1 MEGFSQLNVLVPQ
14 RSTSSIHPLY
24 PSKHDTIYHVVL
36 SVENKLG
43 SKMVTMRSPL
53 SVSNQTAHAL
63 SLYYQKSALA
73 SLGEKLIGDTVNP
86 FDDLV
91 RVSVV
96 EPNETYSVPLFVAYH
111 CKLFIHPSYMEN
123 CRVSETCIWWR
134 DFKDN
139 PRQDIYCLDREDAE
153 QVMFSL
159 SSIATKMHDDNSDGA
174 ILPNYTIKLMA
185 PIRVHNFLPLSI
197 ELLLPTTNKLLR
209 IENGAAADVYEL
221 GTNTNKKVEIRVIA
235 LMFESC
241 SILKHS
247 VCRCH
252 RTLE

>member
-14 RSTSSIHPLY
+14 RSTSSIHPLH
-24 PSKHDTIYHVVL
+24 PSRHDTIYHVVL
-36 SVENKLG
+36 SVDNKLG
-43 SKMVTMRSPL
+43 SKIVTVRSPL
-53 SVSNQTAHAL
+53 SVCNHTAHAL
-63 SLYYQKSALA
+63 SLYYQKSALT
-73 SLGEKLIGDTVNP
+73 SIGENLIGDTVNP

-91 RVSVV
+91 RVAVI

-123 CRVSETCIWWR
+123 CRVSEACIWWR

-139 PRQDIYCLDREDAE
+139 ARQEIYCLDKENAE

-159 SSIATKMHDDNSDGA
+159 SAIATKIQDDNNDEANVPSY
-174 ILPNYTIKLMA
+174 LIKLMA

-197 ELLLPTTNKLLR
+197 ELLLPTTNRQLR

-221 GTNTNKKVEIRVIA
+221 GTSTIKKVEIKVR
-235 LMFESC
+235 FSTSC
-241 SILKHS
+241 KSIH
-247 VCRCH
+247 
-252 RTLE
+252 EN